1 MTFIR
6 RLSKG
11 KSVYLYRVTNH
22 REKGSNKVK
31 QVSLNSV
38 KKTIDIYIYNT
49 CEGFK
54 AFLPNMQERMNDL
67 LTVKGRECGGILTAL
82 NS

>member
-38 KKTIDIYIYNT
+38 KKTIDIYI
-49 CEGFK
+49 
-54 AFLPNMQERMNDL
+54 
-67 LTVKGRECGGILTAL
+67 
-82 NS
+82 